1 MAKKEKKGKKGRKA
15 KKSRARVYTAVIIV
29 VVAVAAVVV
38 VRYLRT
44 GGPIEIAG
52 NFYRGTA
59 DAEVVLEEFSDFG

>member
-1 MAKKEKKGKKGRKA
+1 MAKKRKKGRKTR
-15 KKSRARVYTAVIIV
+15 KKTARVYIAVIIV

-59 DAEVVLEEFSDFG
+59 NAEVVLEEFSDFG